1 MTMAYLSGA
10 RRFGLL
16 VVLGIAPVA
25 RADPPPAQT
34 DAQAQTDEA
43 TPRPRVS
50 KRKPTAP
57 LPAAPAQADA
67 PPPVTTT
74 TTAPPLLELDL
85 APPPAAPACK
95 VPLSTP
101 TYATDQVQAAVISI
115 SFPLPPGRPLKKAL
129 PELRYQ
135 QKTTEVDLG
144 ECYRQYLAEQA
155 ALADRPK

>member
-10 RRFGLL
+10 RRLGLL

-25 RADPPPAQT
+25 RADAPPDQT
-34 DAQAQTDEA
+34 GAQAQTDEA
-43 TPRPRVS
+43 KPRPKVS
-50 KRKPTAP
+50 KQRAPQAP
-57 LPAAPAQADA
+57 LPAVPAQGDA
-67 PPPVTTT
+67 APVTTT
-74 TTAPPLLELDL
+74 TMAPPLLELDL
-85 APPPAAPACK
+85 TPPPAAPACK

-101 TYATDQVQAAVISI
+101 TYATDQVQAAVISL

-155 ALADRPK
+155 AQADRQK